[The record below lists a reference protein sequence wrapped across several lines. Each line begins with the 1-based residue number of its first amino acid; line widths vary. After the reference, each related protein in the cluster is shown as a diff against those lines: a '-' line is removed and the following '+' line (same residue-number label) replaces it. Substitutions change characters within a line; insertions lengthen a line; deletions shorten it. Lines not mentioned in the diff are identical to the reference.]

1 MGRAVGAFETSSDG
15 VEAVDGGVSACI
27 FVGVDILLGGAGEK
41 GSFRGTGERIAAG
54 AGTCCANDGGGTWAG
69 F

>member
-1 MGRAVGAFETSSDG
+1 MGRAAGVFETSSDG

-27 FVGVDILLGGAGEK
+27 FVELDILGGAGEK
-41 GSFRGTGERIAAG
+41 GSFTGTGEGIAAG
-54 AGTCCANDGGGTWAG
+54 AGACCANGGGTWVG

>member
-1 MGRAVGAFETSSDG
+1 MGRAAGVFETSSDG

-27 FVGVDILLGGAGEK
+27 FVELDILGGAGEK
-41 GSFRGTGERIAAG
+41 GSFIGTGEEIAAG
-54 AGTCCANDGGGTWAG
+54 AGACCANGGGTWVE